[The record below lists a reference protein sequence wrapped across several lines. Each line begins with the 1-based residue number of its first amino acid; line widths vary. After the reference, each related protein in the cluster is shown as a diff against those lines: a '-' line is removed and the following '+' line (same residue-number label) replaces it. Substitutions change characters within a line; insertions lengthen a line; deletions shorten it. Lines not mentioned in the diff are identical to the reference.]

1 MTHLLYH
8 FIQCNA
14 TIRFLHYISASVPK
28 TCALIGNALLQTNTK
43 YLFVSIV
50 H

>member
-1 MTHLLYH
+1 MLQLD
-8 FIQCNA
+8 F
-14 TIRFLHYISASVPK
+14 SASVPN
-28 TCALIGNALLQTNTK
+28 TRALIGNALLQTNTK